1 VSPTRAEIRRNRWI
15 AAGGVVLV
23 IAIVAVV
30 IALVADGDGSDD
42 AKEAVPT
49 APLTGLPDPDGV
61 ANGRAAITVKVN
73 NTADNTQ
80 AGVDQADVVY
90 EEVVEGQY
98 TRLAAIFNSHAP
110 DKVGPVR
117 SVRRT
122 DASIVWP
129 IGGVF
134 VFSGGAQASLDAIN
148 EAPVIQLDETRAG
161 SMMFRDDSAVAPF
174 NLWAR
179 VNQMFANEKD
189 AEPVPPP
196 ALFTYRADGAPL
208 VGTPVTSVRVGF
220 NAGFDVTWSWNTD
233 QRVWTRT
240 VGSMAASPTQG
251 NGTTVAPK
259 NVIVMKVNYAGGV
272 GVEGSEAELT
282 GSGDAL
288 VFTAGREIQ
297 ARWERA
303 DEEDVATFVD
313 ADGNEIALTPGQTWV
328 QLADVSYAVDVTAA
342 S

>member
-1 VSPTRAEIRRNRWI
+1 MTRKQWTWVGIGI
-15 AAGGVVLV
+15 AVVAV
-23 IAIVAVV
+23 AIVAIVL
-30 IALVADGDGSDD
+30 IAGGSDD
-42 AKEAVPT
+42 STPAVQT
-49 APLTGLPDPDGV
+49 APLTGLPDPNGV
-61 ANGRAAITVKVN
+61 ANGRSAITVKVN
-73 NTADNTQ
+73 NTNANTQ
-80 AGVDQADVVY
+80 AGVDRADVVY

-161 SMMFRDDSAVAPF
+161 SMMFRDDSAEAPY
-174 NLWAR
+174 NLWAH
-179 VNQMFANEKD
+179 VDQMYRAEKD
-189 AEPVPPP
+189 AKPVPPP
-196 ALFTYRADGAPL
+196 SLFTYRPDDAPP

-220 NAGFDVTWSWNTD
+220 QAGFDVTWTWNKEKH
-233 QRVWTRT
+233 VWERT
-240 VGSMAASPTQG
+240 TGSMAASPTQG
-251 NGTTVAPK
+251 DGKSVAPQ
-259 NVIVMKVNYAGGV
+259 NVVVLKVNYAGGV

-282 GSGDAL
+282 GRGDAL
-288 VFTAGREIQ
+288 VFTAGREIRG
-297 ARWERA
+297 RWER
-303 DEEDVATFVD
+303 DTKEDVTKLVD
-313 ADGNEIALTPGQTWV
+313 GEGNEIQLTPGPTWV
-328 QLADVSYAVDVTAA
+328 ELPDVAYSVDVTPA